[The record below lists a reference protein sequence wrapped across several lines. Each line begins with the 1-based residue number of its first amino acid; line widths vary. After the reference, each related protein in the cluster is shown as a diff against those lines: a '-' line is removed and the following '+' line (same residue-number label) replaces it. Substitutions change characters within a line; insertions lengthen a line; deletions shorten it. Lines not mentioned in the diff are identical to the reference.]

1 MEDFPPLINP
11 VDKMGIQKSLNNF
24 KYSSNK
30 LPKNFVDTKL
40 AVTVNNPIAKTET
53 YRKSKQILRPK
64 AKNCTTVK
72 LCPVSNIGSSL
83 KYVPKTNM
91 KNCSTVS
98 EFYTV
103 STKNFFDLLSIS
115 ETDKKKNCY
124 YDKMHEL
131 GEIPHEKKNIIPA
144 NHRLHNIN
152 NKRTSLYI
160 QAFGK
165 SLTFNTFN
173 KTISISSLKSF
184 VEKHTGIKKKQQHFR
199 LKNGLTLSTM
209 KPVICEDGL
218 KIDLYQPG
226 LGGVKGSNFHP
237 ERECGPCRICQK
249 HSIYSYRHLLKNEQS
264 DMVINYIQQNYGLIE
279 NDCICKACFLKSERA
294 ASSKRNEQDVPIIKK
309 KKVQCMLHSLE
320 MCSPDISHLRPSPI
334 SLDKINS
341 VFDTNVTDYEGFEIF
356 LCDSHFMKATRFE
369 SSHDKCNICN
379 SVLKRKYKLR
389 FDKMDK
395 LLYYFQ
401 DKNLTPVDLSKNSDI
416 CKQCFS
422 SITNFFDSDAFVEIL
437 SREKITDILTKASN
451 SSLPIYFDNNSTK
464 CFEKLVIKICNDL
477 LEKKALLISDIVQCY
492 KDFGGNFISDQLR
505 NQNRLLCNKLNTLFG
520 DSIICKYNRQ
530 GTIILMKGLNIV
542 SCLID
547 SLAELKKFKTCTSH
561 DENTLEEK
569 VQIDDANVLKK
580 AAEIIKLKIQISC
593 KNIKNSSNRNLSNF
607 KFHNFIENTIDP
619 ILWNFLCALIG
630 QETELQLPFGENSI
644 SDDSVQFSQ
653 IFNICCC
660 LIYNRDS
667 KCNKFQMLIADII
680 DKFTNSFTDCFNLL
694 NKFGICV
701 SKQTYERYQTHIVE
715 ERKSNSINSS
725 KCQFQIA
732 SVDNINKRSSYS
744 AVKSTDAHRGFDGT
758 SIQLV
763 IPKPSIEL
771 LPEEK
776 QQYLKGNIYLY
787 GKDEYRSVN
796 LFQDND
802 SKDISLYNSIAI
814 LMNYGLLT
822 SERDNDG
829 ICTSDIEKIMENCL
843 TNTVMDQ
850 SLREILSDPYYLSD
864 ENFSKVS
871 KFSPDEHI
879 NHELYL
885 FNTRRE
891 ADLVDLAAVSFATGC
906 CIYIYEINTNNPLNQ
921 NHLLLKKKINPMFLT
936 NHSFHIMEV
945 DGKYCPLINHRL
957 YFDSGIFLMSK
968 NITDVSDFRKYN
980 GFHKKLS
987 SIAAICTEVKKD
999 SEIQQFARNRKRKPE
1014 DLYFFNQSTINLENF
1029 VNKVTLEHSNHNR
1042 QESNL
1047 KKNFNVNDFEK
1058 SETEIAVAQ
1067 SCAST
1072 FFEYCFCKLPCP
1084 NSHSQSPGIQD
1095 FISEK
1100 TNNTL
1105 IEKSEVKYLSLLD
1118 EQCDNK
1124 DTVKHSLEILHQNLN
1139 VGQDINHLVVVGDGK
1154 TYDLLVKLKGE
1165 YGSELDWVLPF
1176 PGDWHILKN
1185 YQRMLM
1191 KLYLDAGLKDFIE
1204 IFHQGAT
1211 ANSVIQAVNFDKTH
1225 NFLLQFWESLFR
1237 FQIETVIKYFHFNHE
1252 QNDHFIHIKR
1262 VSDILSDD
1270 TLSPLEKI
1278 QKEMQ
1283 FFQNFSVEYE
1293 ELLGQLCEENENW
1306 RFWNTFLSKHC
1317 FTYIAYFLAIRSGNW
1332 ELRNFCIK
1340 EVTKITQ
1347 ITESKYYARL
1357 LPYHIVDL
1365 KNFPASIIK
1374 KF

>member
-1 MEDFPPLINP
+1 
-11 VDKMGIQKSLNNF
+11 
-24 KYSSNK
+24 
-30 LPKNFVDTKL
+30 
-40 AVTVNNPIAKTET
+40 
-53 YRKSKQILRPK
+53 
-64 AKNCTTVK
+64 
-72 LCPVSNIGSSL
+72 
-83 KYVPKTNM
+83 
-91 KNCSTVS
+91 
-98 EFYTV
+98 
-103 STKNFFDLLSIS
+103 
-115 ETDKKKNCY
+115 
-124 YDKMHEL
+124 
-131 GEIPHEKKNIIPA
+131 
-144 NHRLHNIN
+144 
-152 NKRTSLYI
+152 
-160 QAFGK
+160 
-165 SLTFNTFN
+165 
-173 KTISISSLKSF
+173 
-184 VEKHTGIKKKQQHFR
+184 
-199 LKNGLTLSTM
+199 
-209 KPVICEDGL
+209 
-218 KIDLYQPG
+218 
-226 LGGVKGSNFHP
+226 
-237 ERECGPCRICQK
+237 
-249 HSIYSYRHLLKNEQS
+249 
-264 DMVINYIQQNYGLIE
+264 
-279 NDCICKACFLKSERA
+279 
-294 ASSKRNEQDVPIIKK
+294 
-309 KKVQCMLHSLE
+309 
-320 MCSPDISHLRPSPI
+320 
-334 SLDKINS
+334 
-341 VFDTNVTDYEGFEIF
+341 
-356 LCDSHFMKATRFE
+356 
-369 SSHDKCNICN
+369 
-379 SVLKRKYKLR
+379 
-389 FDKMDK
+389 
-395 LLYYFQ
+395 
-401 DKNLTPVDLSKNSDI
+401 
-416 CKQCFS
+416 
-422 SITNFFDSDAFVEIL
+422 
-437 SREKITDILTKASN
+437 
-451 SSLPIYFDNNSTK
+451 
-464 CFEKLVIKICNDL
+464 
-477 LEKKALLISDIVQCY
+477 
-492 KDFGGNFISDQLR
+492 
-505 NQNRLLCNKLNTLFG
+505 
-520 DSIICKYNRQ
+520 
-530 GTIILMKGLNIV
+530 MKGLNIV

-593 KNIKNSSNRNLSNF
+593 KNILNSSNRNLSNF

-630 QETELQLPFGENSI
+630 QETELQLPLGENSI

-680 DKFTNSFTDCFNLL
+680 DKFTNSSTDCFNLL

-787 GKDEYRSVN
+787 GKDEYCSIN

-802 SKDISLYNSIAI
+802 SKVISLYNSIAI

-850 SLREILSDPYYLSD
+850 SLREILSDPYYL
-864 ENFSKVS
+864 
-871 KFSPDEHI
+871 
-879 NHELYL
+879 
-885 FNTRRE
+885 T
-891 ADLVDLAAVSFATGC
+891 
-906 CIYIYEINTNNPLNQ
+906 
-921 NHLLLKKKINPMFLT
+921 
-936 NHSFHIMEV
+936 
-945 DGKYCPLINHRL
+945 
-957 YFDSGIFLMSK
+957 
-968 NITDVSDFRKYN
+968 
-980 GFHKKLS
+980 
-987 SIAAICTEVKKD
+987 ICTEVKKD

-1047 KKNFNVNDFEK
+1047 KNFNVNDFEK

-1185 YQRMLM
+1185 YRGCL
-1191 KLYLDAGLKDFIE
+1191 
-1204 IFHQGAT
+1204 
-1211 ANSVIQAVNFDKTH
+1211 
-1225 NFLLQFWESLFR
+1225 
-1237 FQIETVIKYFHFNHE
+1237 
-1252 QNDHFIHIKR
+1252 
-1262 VSDILSDD
+1262 
-1270 TLSPLEKI
+1270 
-1278 QKEMQ
+1278 
-1283 FFQNFSVEYE
+1283 
-1293 ELLGQLCEENENW
+1293 
-1306 RFWNTFLSKHC
+1306 
-1317 FTYIAYFLAIRSGNW
+1317 
-1332 ELRNFCIK
+1332 
-1340 EVTKITQ
+1340 
-1347 ITESKYYARL
+1347 
-1357 LPYHIVDL
+1357 
-1365 KNFPASIIK
+1365 
-1374 KF
+1374 

>member
-1 MEDFPPLINP
+1 
-11 VDKMGIQKSLNNF
+11 
-24 KYSSNK
+24 
-30 LPKNFVDTKL
+30 
-40 AVTVNNPIAKTET
+40 
-53 YRKSKQILRPK
+53 
-64 AKNCTTVK
+64 
-72 LCPVSNIGSSL
+72 
-83 KYVPKTNM
+83 
-91 KNCSTVS
+91 
-98 EFYTV
+98 
-103 STKNFFDLLSIS
+103 
-115 ETDKKKNCY
+115 
-124 YDKMHEL
+124 
-131 GEIPHEKKNIIPA
+131 
-144 NHRLHNIN
+144 
-152 NKRTSLYI
+152 
-160 QAFGK
+160 
-165 SLTFNTFN
+165 
-173 KTISISSLKSF
+173 
-184 VEKHTGIKKKQQHFR
+184 
-199 LKNGLTLSTM
+199 
-209 KPVICEDGL
+209 
-218 KIDLYQPG
+218 
-226 LGGVKGSNFHP
+226 
-237 ERECGPCRICQK
+237 
-249 HSIYSYRHLLKNEQS
+249 
-264 DMVINYIQQNYGLIE
+264 
-279 NDCICKACFLKSERA
+279 
-294 ASSKRNEQDVPIIKK
+294 
-309 KKVQCMLHSLE
+309 
-320 MCSPDISHLRPSPI
+320 
-334 SLDKINS
+334 
-341 VFDTNVTDYEGFEIF
+341 
-356 LCDSHFMKATRFE
+356 
-369 SSHDKCNICN
+369 
-379 SVLKRKYKLR
+379 
-389 FDKMDK
+389 
-395 LLYYFQ
+395 
-401 DKNLTPVDLSKNSDI
+401 
-416 CKQCFS
+416 
-422 SITNFFDSDAFVEIL
+422 
-437 SREKITDILTKASN
+437 
-451 SSLPIYFDNNSTK
+451 
-464 CFEKLVIKICNDL
+464 
-477 LEKKALLISDIVQCY
+477 
-492 KDFGGNFISDQLR
+492 
-505 NQNRLLCNKLNTLFG
+505 
-520 DSIICKYNRQ
+520 
-530 GTIILMKGLNIV
+530 MKGLNIV

-580 AAEIIKLKIQISC
+580 AAEIIKLKIQTSC
-593 KNIKNSSNRNLSNF
+593 KNIKNSTNRNLSNF

-644 SDDSVQFSQ
+644 SDDSVEFSQ

-660 LIYNRDS
+660 LIFNRDS

-680 DKFTNSFTDCFNLL
+680 DKFTNSSTDCFNLL
-694 NKFGICV
+694 NKFCICV
-701 SKQTYERYQTHIVE
+701 SKQTYERYQTQIVE
-715 ERKSNSINSS
+715 ERKSNSMNSS

-787 GKDEYRSVN
+787 GKDEYRSIN

-802 SKDISLYNSIAI
+802 SKVISLYKSIAI

-906 CIYIYEINTNNPLNQ
+906 Y
-921 NHLLLKKKINPMFLT
+921 
-936 NHSFHIMEV
+936 
-945 DGKYCPLINHRL
+945 
-957 YFDSGIFLMSK
+957 
-968 NITDVSDFRKYN
+968 
-980 GFHKKLS
+980 
-987 SIAAICTEVKKD
+987 
-999 SEIQQFARNRKRKPE
+999 
-1014 DLYFFNQSTINLENF
+1014 
-1029 VNKVTLEHSNHNR
+1029 
-1042 QESNL
+1042 
-1047 KKNFNVNDFEK
+1047 
-1058 SETEIAVAQ
+1058 
-1067 SCAST
+1067 
-1072 FFEYCFCKLPCP
+1072 
-1084 NSHSQSPGIQD
+1084 
-1095 FISEK
+1095 
-1100 TNNTL
+1100 
-1105 IEKSEVKYLSLLD
+1105 

-1262 VSDILSDD
+1262 VSDILSDN

-1283 FFQNFSVEYE
+1283 FFPKFSFEYE

-1306 RFWNTFLSKHC
+1306 RFWNTFLIEVHLVFDDQSPPLSPKD
-1317 FTYIAYFLAIRSGNW
+1317 I
-1332 ELRNFCIK
+1332 ERN
-1340 EVTKITQ
+1340 
-1347 ITESKYYARL
+1347 R
-1357 LPYHIVDL
+1357 HDL
-1365 KNFPASIIK
+1365 KNENTSGISFTKSSKLPSDWLKFLTNRNNKKQLVLLISEQFLLLSQNAIKLNQTFVVGGGFDNSSLSKCVVQNEILIIK
-1374 KF
+1374 NFQTNISDGDSRVWLHTEKTLCDTVLIYSPDNDTYNIGLPFIQTLDKQVFVQLTFKKDVIYLNMNKLTHAMKNDPDLQCLSNDNHDNIPLIFQMLYIVTGCDYVSFFRDHGKTSFYQIFFKYPDFITSNNIVKGWLGILSDSDNTENAGFLAFLRLVGCEYWRKCSSAFLKDRIESPHYLFQSVFVETLSPLENHFIWLSKIRDALYCRVPSEEFFLPSNDALFLHWKRSCWQANQNFVHYPILNDHGWKIEKNVLSIVWDSDENLEKISNNIKLWTAGCGCLKSNCSGNQCGCRKQRKSCGPGCKCGQSCLNSNGPTMLPSGDANIQQPNEKTQVEHLYDSESDTDTDSDNMTFNDIFLEFENLGINLVELDESDLQTVITDFNTYV